1 MSVEKPYKKVVEELT
16 DEVRSLK
23 FACTRLADTLD
34 TDIKLR
40 LTQEQ
45 YLEKIYNILERFT
58 NTNITI
64 DPKVLQSIYAMVT
77 NAINDT
83 GLLKTL
89 HKLDDVLYRLS
100 ERLKEFSTVQKEKT
114 KQMEK
119 MIKEVEDGIV

>member
-1 MSVEKPYKKVVEELT
+1 MSEKSYKERIKELTEELEST
-16 DEVRSLK
+16 KYAITKL
-23 FACTRLADTLD
+23 CDTLD
-34 TDIKLR
+34 NDIKLR

-100 ERLKEFSTVQKEKT
+100 ERLKG
-114 KQMEK
+114 MGGG
-119 MIKEVEDGIV
+119 IKHG